1 MAKGVN
7 HYFRDGKMHK
17 GATHKHPDG
26 TMMTGATMGS
36 KSKKLF
42 HYGDLNKT
50 SQDKARTQW
59 SK

>member
-26 TMMTGATMGS
+26 TMMTGAAMGS
-36 KSKKLF
+36 KSQKLF

-50 SQDKARTQW
+50 SKNAARTQW
-59 SK
+59 RK